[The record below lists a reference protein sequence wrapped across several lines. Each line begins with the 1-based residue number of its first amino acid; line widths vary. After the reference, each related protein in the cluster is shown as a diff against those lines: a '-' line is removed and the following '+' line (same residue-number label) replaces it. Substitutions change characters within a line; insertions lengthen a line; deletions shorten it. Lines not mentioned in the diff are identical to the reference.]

1 MTSGGIAFECGSN
14 SAVESRPSKPM
25 VAGSN
30 PVSRSSRV
38 AYALRSRKDHGLY
51 IGLTSN
57 LERRLEEHN
66 RGYNRSTRPR
76 APFDL
81 IYVKACGSRSEARE
95 KEKFLKSGQGREFL
109 KQRGPM
115 RV

>member
-1 MTSGGIAFECGSN
+1 MRAAIEFRCGSN
-14 SAVESRPSKPM
+14 SVVESRPSKPM

-30 PVSRSSRV
+30 PVSRSSWV
-38 AYALRSRKDHGLY
+38 VYALRSRKDRRLY

-57 LERRLEEHN
+57 LERRLKEHD
-66 RGYNRSTRPR
+66 RGYNRSTRSR

-81 IYVKACGSRSEARE
+81 IFVEGCSSRAEVRE
-95 KEKFLKSGQGREFL
+95 QEKFLKSGQGREFL

-115 RV
+115 RM